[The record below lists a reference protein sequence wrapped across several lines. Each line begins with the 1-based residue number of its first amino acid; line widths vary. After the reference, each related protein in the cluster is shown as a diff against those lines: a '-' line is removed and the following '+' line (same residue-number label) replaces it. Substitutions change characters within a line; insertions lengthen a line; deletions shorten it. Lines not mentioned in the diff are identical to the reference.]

1 MNSEL
6 QFQGQISIVLS
17 FLVYL
22 WKDLVSKYVEY
33 VGLYI
38 RNPMAH
44 WLESMSLISDYGQTC
59 LWKFTFFLHICQILY
74 KAREFY
80 KKNIFKMFSRRMEI
94 IHSLKM
100 TKCCEG
106 STIHLLFLIF
116 WLYFDQFWLWYSVS
130 KWWSVGKAARYIF
143 YWVVPHSWKDLAPS
157 IYPLYG
163 PYLLIHHKIGSPS
176 QENSET

>member
-59 LWKFTFFLHICQILY
+59 LWKFTFFLHIEFVKSYTKLENCEELRMLSSVTINCQITKIVMNSGSQLSELY
-74 KAREFY
+74 SMYKRSQVFRIIIVKIIKNCKKCQNY
-80 KKNIFKMFSRRMEI
+80 KKKMS
-94 IHSLKM
+94 
-100 TKCCEG
+100 
-106 STIHLLFLIF
+106 
-116 WLYFDQFWLWYSVS
+116 
-130 KWWSVGKAARYIF
+130 
-143 YWVVPHSWKDLAPS
+143 
-157 IYPLYG
+157 
-163 PYLLIHHKIGSPS
+163 
-176 QENSET
+176 